1 MIDLINHDY
10 VRRIPKEEHIVA
22 EDPLTQSFASSQSYL
37 TRNKVI
43 NKTSM
48 SPEVSNITNQQEK
61 AEEKHLENDFAKEV
75 D

>member
-1 MIDLINHDY
+1 M
-10 VRRIPKEEHIVA
+10 A

-48 SPEVSNITNQQEK
+48 SPEVSNITNQHEK